1 MQNMWWGCWPVRNTE
16 RTPGRG
22 VVSRRGEAWQG
33 GGGLAAGE
41 REDDGGRDSQG
52 FGQRTNPS
60 PQLVSHL
67 GKTTGENVNT
77 LISSFSIS

>member
-33 GGGLAAGE
+33 GGGLAARE
-41 REDDGGRDSQG
+41 REDDGGRDS
-52 FGQRTNPS
+52 
-60 PQLVSHL
+60 
-67 GKTTGENVNT
+67 
-77 LISSFSIS
+77 